1 MESKSNDIDDAENRI
16 KFSDL
21 EFPNDNEI
29 GHGAFGKVLLA
40 TVKGTGEK
48 VAIKKVFQDRRY
60 KNREL
65 PIMLELH
72 HPNIVELKSY
82 YKTKAE
88 NCSDDEYFLNCIMEY
103 VPLTLS
109 KLISQNRKKH
119 TKFDNIL
126 LKLFSYQMLKCIG
139 YLHSLGICHRDI
151 KPQNILI
158 DPADYTL
165 KLCDFGCAKHLVKT
179 ESNIAYICSRFYR
192 PPELVVGATRYTT
205 QVDVWS
211 MGCVIAELVLNK
223 PIFPGKSATDQFL
236 EIMKVLGTP
245 TFEQMKAMN
254 GKMINSSKMPKI
266 NQKPWKEVFKGKND
280 DDLYM
285 DLVGNLL
292 LYEPQKR
299 YSPYQ
304 ALCHP
309 FFDELKKKDVHLPDN
324 KKLPKHL
331 FEFKECEIKFDKDSI
346 EKLLSQIQ
354 K

>member
-1 MESKSNDIDDAENRI
+1 MESTINESECKI
-16 KFSDL
+16 KQTDL
-21 EFPNDNEI
+21 EFPQNNEI
-29 GHGAFGKVLLA
+29 GRGAFGKVLLA
-40 TVKGTGEK
+40 VVKGTGEK

-82 YKTKAE
+82 FCTKADKG
-88 NCSDDEYFLNCIMEY
+88 NDDEFFLNCIMEY

-109 KLISQNRKKH
+109 DLITQNRKNK

-126 LKLFSYQMLKCIG
+126 IKLFSFQMLKCIG

-151 KPQNILI
+151 KPHNILI

-179 ESNIAYICSRFYR
+179 ESNISYICSRYFR
-192 PPELVVGATRYTT
+192 PPELVIGAKYYTT

-211 MGCVIAELVLNK
+211 IGCVIAELVLNK

-245 TFEQMKAMN
+245 TSEQMKIMN
-254 GKMINSSKMPKI
+254 PKSKGNSKLPKI
-266 NQKPWKEVFKGKND
+266 NAVPWKEYFKGKTND
-280 DDLYM
+280 ELYIDLISKL
-285 DLVGNLL
+285 LV
-292 LYEPQKR
+292 YEPQKR
-299 YSPYQ
+299 LRPYE
-304 ALCHP
+304 ALLHP
-309 FFDELKKKDVHLPDN
+309 FFDELKQKEVKLPEN
-324 KKLPKHL
+324 KSLPKHL
-331 FEFKECEIKFDKDSI
+331 FQFKQCEIDFDKESI
-346 EKLLSQIQ
+346 MKLNSQII

>member
-1 MESKSNDIDDAENRI
+1 MEVESNDTENKI
-16 KFSDL
+16 KKSDL
-21 EFPNDNEI
+21 EFPKDNEI

-40 TVKGTGEK
+40 VVKGTGEK
-48 VAIKKVFQDRRY
+48 VANKKVFQDRRY

-82 YKTKAE
+82 FCTKAE
-88 NCSDDEYFLNCIMEY
+88 KCSDDEFFLNCIMEY

-109 KLISQNRKKH
+109 NLISQNRKKH

-179 ESNIAYICSRFYR
+179 ETNIAYICSRFYR

-223 PIFPGKSATDQFL
+223 PIFQGKSATDQLL
-236 EIMKVLGTP
+236 EIMKILGTP
-245 TFEQMKAMN
+245 TTEQLKAMN
-254 GKMINSSKMPKI
+254 GKMLNPTKLPKI
-266 NQKPWKEVFKGKND
+266 EQKLWKDVFKDKNND
-280 DDLYM
+280 KLYI
-285 DLVGNLL
+285 DLVSKLL
-292 LYEPQKR
+292 VYEPKKR
-299 YSPYQ
+299 LGPYQ

-309 FFDELKKKDVHLPDN
+309 YFDELKKKDVILPEN

-331 FEFKECEIKFDKDSI
+331 FEFKECEINFDKESI
-346 EKLLSQIQ
+346 QKLLSQIQ